1 VDENKTNRT
10 MGLSLAKN
18 NFTPVATYENSV
30 IQKETIYFENK
41 GKAGI
46 YR

>member
-1 VDENKTNRT
+1 
-10 MGLSLAKN
+10 MKN
-18 NFTPVATYENSV
+18 SNNLIPAVVYENSV

>member
-1 VDENKTNRT
+1 MIKGSKKN
-10 MGLSLAKN
+10 N
-18 NFTPVATYENSV
+18 NFTPVAVYENPV
-30 IQKETIYFENK
+30 IHKDQIYSENK